1 MRTVP
6 DEALLWITL
15 GAFEQSPGQALDDI
29 AQRGERLVALLD
41 ELGIGEAER
50 TVGAVSVG
58 EEFEPPGHGGRGL
71 GHRARARVAV
81 WVRDPE
87 LVGRAISRVSE
98 ELRASIDG
106 PHWYVTPSN
115 PARLEAAKLAAADAR
130 HKAQD
135 YAEGADAGLGALVR
149 LVEPAM
155 MPGPTSVSRR
165 ASAAGSDEEMP
176 TEAED
181 HEVHASIDATFEL
194 DVSRRPRRTRQRP
207 R

>member
-1 MRTVP
+1 MTGMSPAPSGPDGPPGSATVTVRGEATVRTVT
-6 DEALLWITL
+6 DEALLWISL
-15 GAFEQSPGQALDDI
+15 G
-29 AQRGERLVALLD
+29 
-41 ELGIGEAER
+41 
-50 TVGAVSVG
+50 
-58 EEFEPPGHGGRGL
+58 
-71 GHRARARVAV
+71 
-81 WVRDPE
+81 
-87 LVGRAISRVSE
+87 
-98 ELRASIDG
+98 DG

-130 HKAQD
+130 HRAQA
-135 YAEGADAGLGALVR
+135 YAEGAGAGLGALVR

-165 ASAAGSDEEMP
+165 ASAAGSDEMP

-194 DVSRRPRRTRQRP
+194 DISRRPRRTRQRP